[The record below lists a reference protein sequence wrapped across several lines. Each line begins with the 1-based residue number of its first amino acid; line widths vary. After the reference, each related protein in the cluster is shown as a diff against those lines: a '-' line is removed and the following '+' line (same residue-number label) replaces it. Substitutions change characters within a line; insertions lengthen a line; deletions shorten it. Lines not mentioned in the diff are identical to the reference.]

1 MFMTYISIDLVMD
14 KGRLI
19 ELNLVYIAK
28 VDAHVNTVIPNL
40 IYFFRHWLT
49 TLAYIVLCKNKS

>member
-40 IYFFRHWLT
+40 IYFFQHWLT
-49 TLAYIVLCKNKS
+49 TLAYIVPCKNKS

>member
-40 IYFFRHWLT
+40 IYFFQHWLT
-49 TLAYIVLCKNKS
+49 TLAYIVL